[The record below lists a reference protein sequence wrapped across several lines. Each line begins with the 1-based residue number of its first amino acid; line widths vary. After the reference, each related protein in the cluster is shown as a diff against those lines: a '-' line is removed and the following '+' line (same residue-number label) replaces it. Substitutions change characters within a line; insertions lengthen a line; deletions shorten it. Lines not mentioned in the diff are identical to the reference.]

1 MSGVPRNV
9 DTLILGGGTSG
20 LVIAGRIAERSSE
33 TILVAE
39 AGPDYGALD
48 GGRWPSDLL
57 DARVMAFSHDWG
69 YSSGSS
75 YVDRVV
81 PFDRARVIGG
91 CSSHNGCAAIWGYRS
106 DYDAWAEAGNP
117 GWSTNELLP
126 FFAMANERMRVR
138 YPTMDEATPFQRA
151 SLRAAEAAGIPLV
164 TDLNDLDEPIG
175 MGLSPVN
182 IADGVRWNSSLAYLE
197 SLRNNSTLTIA
208 GNHLADRLVIEGG
221 RVTGA
226 WLIGPEGPVEVRAD
240 RTIISAGVYGSPAIL
255 LRSGVGNPDELR
267 AIGIPP
273 VHELPGVGRNLH
285 DHPMTH
291 VRFPGTPELIAEMH
305 SYAQHHWA
313 PDEQTIAKL
322 RSSRCADAGF
332 DLHMLPFSG
341 LGGDEESEWSFV
353 FPVACMTPKARG
365 VLRLSTRDP
374 ETMPLIDHNYLGDP
388 EGHDLAV
395 LVEGVQLTRQI
406 TTQEPLR
413 SLLGEEITPGSQSL
427 DEFISNNVGNYY
439 HPVGTCK
446 MGPDSDADAVVDH
459 TGAIHGLE
467 GGYVADCSIMPVVP
481 RANTNI
487 PAIVVG
493 ERIAAYLT

>member
-1 MSGVPRNV
+1 MSEVPRNV

-20 LVIAGRIAERSSE
+20 LVIAGRLAERSGG

-39 AGPDYGALD
+39 AGPDYGTFA

-57 DARVMAFSHDWG
+57 EARVMAFSHDWG
-69 YSSGSS
+69 YGSGSS
-75 YVDRVV
+75 YADRVV

-106 DYDAWAEAGNP
+106 DYDAWADAGNP
-117 GWSTNELLP
+117 GWSTGELLP

-138 YPTMDEATPFQRA
+138 YPTMEEANPFQSA

-164 TDLNDLDEPIG
+164 ADLNDLDEPIG

-197 SLRNNSTLTIA
+197 SHRDKTTLTIA
-208 GNHLADRLVIEGG
+208 GNHLADRLLFEGG

-226 WLIGPEGPVEVRAD
+226 RLIGPDGAIEVHAG

-255 LRSGVGNPDELR
+255 LRSGVGNPEELR
-267 AIGIPP
+267 GIGIAP
-273 VHELPGVGRNLH
+273 VHDLPGVGHNLH

-291 VRFPGTPELIAEMH
+291 VRFPGTPELVEAME
-305 SYAQHHWA
+305 SYAKHHWS
-313 PDEQTIAKL
+313 PDEQSIAKV
-322 RSSRCADAGF
+322 RSSRCDEGF
-332 DLHMLPFSG
+332 DLHILPFSSS
-341 LGGDEESEWSFV
+341 GGEPGSDWSFV

-365 VLRLSTRDP
+365 RLRLSSSNPDAT
-374 ETMPLIDHNYLGDP
+374 PLMEHNYLGDP

-395 LVEGVQLTRQI
+395 LVEGVLLTRQI
-406 TTQEPLR
+406 TSQEPLR
-413 SLLGEEITPGSQSL
+413 SWLGEEISPADQPL
-427 DEFISNNVGNYY
+427 DTFITNNVGHYY

-446 MGPDSDADAVVDH
+446 MGRASDPEAVVDH

-467 GGYVADCSIMPVVP
+467 GGYVADCSIMPTVP

-493 ERIAAYLT
+493 ERIATYLT